1 MLKAHPATGQNGK
14 PLVGEDEFDDTFLYA
29 GYANQLWPG
38 LAQALSD
45 YIDGGS
51 TSELISQ
58 FQSNGAQNENEFA
71 VYNAVQCADVD
82 WPRSWAYW
90 NKATEQVY
98 KTAPFQA
105 WDNAWYNA
113 ACAFWPVKGPAK
125 PLQIDGKGLP
135 PILMLQ
141 GTLDAA
147 TPYAGAQDAHKRL
160 PSARMV
166 VFEGDG
172 NHAQIPTDACGQ
184 GYLTGYLSTG
194 AVPGKPGLVNAT
206 CPAVPDPSPGG

>member
-1 MLKAHPATGQNGK
+1 
-14 PLVGEDEFDDTFLYA
+14 
-29 GYANQLWPG
+29 
-38 LAQALSD
+38 
-45 YIDGGS
+45 
-51 TSELISQ
+51 
-58 FQSNGAQNENEFA
+58 
-71 VYNAVQCADVD
+71 VQCADAD

-90 NKATEQVY
+90 NKATQQVY

-125 PLQIDGKGLP
+125 PLHIDGRGLP
-135 PILMLQ
+135 PVLMLQ

-166 VFEGDG
+166 VFEGNG
-172 NHAQIPTDACGQ
+172 NHAQLPTDSCGQ
-184 GYLTGYLSTG
+184 GYLTSYLSTG
-194 AVPGKPGLVNAT
+194 AVPEKPGPVNAT